1 MNNNLDNIF
10 LSYNEILKRLQ
21 ILGKTT
27 KSGKEITHKDL
38 RKAICVMEDKHSNC
52 RWKSEK
58 IRSKRHYILI
68 EGFYWLI
75 YVYFNKDKKLMD
87 ADIDFFKS
95 RIKQYEEL
103 LKVESKEIF
112 TKDMYVYELEKYF
125 SRKPETIKKA
135 ISKMLKYADENYRY
149 IENGKYKISKCG
161 IEWLYK
167 NCFKQKYLELLEE
180 YKMELT
186 EKYIEA
192 GYIYDNFFGIN

>member
-95 RIKQYEEL
+95 RIKQDEEL

-112 TKDMYVYELEKYF
+112 TKDIKCVSLGKLSSEVAEFILKKRPDLTDIISAKQEIIFWANRVAHTERHKNDFMSEVEYF
-125 SRKPETIKKA
+125 QGE
-135 ISKMLKYADENYRY
+135 
-149 IENGKYKISKCG
+149 
-161 IEWLYK
+161 
-167 NCFKQKYLELLEE
+167 
-180 YKMELT
+180 
-186 EKYIEA
+186 
-192 GYIYDNFFGIN
+192 